1 MMSIFAIL
9 LVAVLNL
16 IPADVSTFTMVMHET
31 ETIRFTKQADGG
43 WNAVEL
49 PKDDLGTFYV
59 DGGKLTMKGEGKQ
72 STTDISAV
80 LGVNSETD
88 WQKLTE
94 LKLGAVPIQIQ
105 RQENGFDFVLTQ
117 KNGDSEIKKTFTVRW
132 DTAKD
137 Q

>member
-16 IPADVSTFTMVMHET
+16 VPADVSTFTMVMHEN

-59 DGGKLTMKGEGKQ
+59 DGTKLTMKGEGKTHTQ
-72 STTDISAV
+72 DLATM
-80 LGVNSETD
+80 LGVNSKTD
-88 WQKLTE
+88 WSKIKE
-94 LKLGAVPIQIQ
+94 LKMGGTPIQIQ
-105 RQENGFDFVLTQ
+105 RKKSGIDFVLSHKKEDEVISRTFKVSWDSK
-117 KNGDSEIKKTFTVRW
+117 KNK
-132 DTAKD
+132 
-137 Q
+137 